1 MAKAS
6 QQICWSVSLIRSRSE
21 QLGVIEAPDKD
32 AALLKAAEE
41 FAIPPDRRDRIVVT
55 KLRKKR

>member
-41 FAIPPDRRDRIVVT
+41 FHQTAATLPP
-55 KLRKKR
+55 LA